1 MEVFK
6 KYRNSIW
13 RVPLIS
19 LAAGIFYHPIYI
31 RAVLQFCV
39 TEPGVID
46 RRGALMIDAAILAV
60 VLIAGKMT
68 LLRRQSKKEILISAG
83 VVSAY
88 GILLLLVQLL
98 TNGTTGAAAILFMYL
113 DIPLRWTNLFTN
125 LSFYLQDY
133 FQISVPVIRWMRFFV
148 PFLFVLL
155 DLPKNKKA
163 VSS

>member
-88 GILLLLVQLL
+88 GILLLLRTAAHQWDYRSCCYPVYVFGYTAEMDESFYKSFLLL
-98 TNGTTGAAAILFMYL
+98 TGLFS
-113 DIPLRWTNLFTN
+113 DLR
-125 LSFYLQDY
+125 SYH
-133 FQISVPVIRWMRFFV
+133 SVDKIFV

-155 DLPKNKKA
+155 GFPKNRVGGK
-163 VSS
+163 